1 MTRTP
6 LSTASPL
13 PLVLQL
19 RLHNEVD
26 GQTRE
31 LTFERWPVRIGRNS
45 ANELVL
51 DHPYVSQW
59 HAAIGVGAGGATIT
73 QVSSTNSV
81 LVDGRKL
88 AAGEEVTLTG
98 TELVRVVP
106 FSLQLRVVALPVV
119 AAAQVPGSA
128 PTPVVAGFA
137 PGAMPGPPPPL
148 GAPALGAATGALQLS
163 ALHVLDSL
171 AQRLLGRSLDDPQ
184 QVLAFGARLDQL
196 LDVFLRCLI
205 ALRRG
210 QDQFRH
216 MLDLRAIEAP
226 GDELLQRGDDPEAL
240 GRSLFE
246 LGRDTV
252 PALEQ
257 AFKSIMLH
265 EVGLL
270 NGMVAGL
277 RHLLDRLSPE
287 TIRQEAGKSQR
298 TLGPK
303 QLWETFEAIHRDLA
317 EEDNA
322 TFEAIF
328 GRPFDR
334 AYASLANDEPRR

>member
-6 LSTASPL
+6 ASAPGPF

-31 LTFERWPVRIGRNS
+31 LSFERWPVRIGRNS
-45 ANELVL
+45 GNELVL

-59 HAAIGVGAGGATIT
+59 HAALGVAAGAATIT

-88 AAGEEVTLTG
+88 TANEAVVLTG
-98 TELVRVVP
+98 GEVVRVVP
-106 FSLQLRVVALPVV
+106 FSLQVRVVAVPGVLQAPGPAV
-119 AAAQVPGSA
+119 AAAAPASA
-128 PTPVVAGFA
+128 SPS
-137 PGAMPGPPPPL
+137 GAPPPL
-148 GAPALGAATGALQLS
+148 GPMGGGEVSALHRS
-163 ALHVLDSL
+163 ALHVLNGL
-171 AQRLLGRSLDDPQ
+171 AQHLVGRPLDDPQ
-184 QVLAFGARLDQL
+184 QLLVFGDRLDQL
-196 LDVFLRCLI
+196 LEVFLRCLI

-210 QDQFRH
+210 QDQCRQ
-216 MLDLRAIEAP
+216 MLDLRAIAAP
-226 GDELLQRGDDPEAL
+226 GDELLGRSDDPEVL
-240 GRSLFE
+240 GRALFD

-257 AFKSIMLH
+257 AFKNIMLH

-277 RHLLDRLSPE
+277 RNLLERLSPE
-287 TIRQEAGKSQR
+287 MIRAEAGGSQR
-298 TLGPK
+298 AVGPK
-303 QLWETFEAIHRDLA
+303 QLWETFERMHRDLA
-317 EEDNA
+317 EEDNT
-322 TFEAIF
+322 TFEAVF
-328 GRPFDR
+328 GHPFDQ
-334 AYASLANDEPRR
+334 AYASLASDKGQG